1 MVRDRKVVGS
11 AQVRVGGGMLQ
22 HGSILL
28 DDDQSRVTTLTVG
41 AAAPGMEAPLNAVL
55 ARPVGTDEVAEALAT
70 AARAG
75 WPGGWTELDPALVL
89 ERAARHVPFFSSD
102 EWTWRR

>member
-1 MVRDRKVVGS
+1 MVRGRKVVGS
-11 AQVRVGGGMLQ
+11 AQVRVGAGMLQ

-28 DDDQSRVTTLTVG
+28 DDDQRRVAALTLG
-41 AAAPGMEAPLNAVL
+41 APAPGMETPLNAAL
-55 ARPVGTDEVAEALAT
+55 PRPVSAEEVADALLT

-89 ERAARHVPFFSSD
+89 ERAARHLSFFSSD